1 MTRLDSAIRRLAAQR
16 ELLDWGSR
24 EAGPEG
30 LVLEIGLGNGR
41 TYDHLRDRLPG
52 REIYAFERSPA
63 AHPDCYPPEGYL
75 IVGDLFDTLGPF
87 IERHGRGSAAL
98 IHIDI
103 GSGDEDAQPQPRRA
117 PVALSR
123 SPAPAGRAAAGRP
136 RLRHAVVPGHLRRD
150 ERAGGALFR
159 LSQGGLRAIGR

>member
-24 EAGPEG
+24 EASPEG

-41 TYDHLRDRLPG
+41 TYDHLRDRLPS

-103 GSGDEDAQPQPRRA
+103 GSGDEDAN
-117 PVALSR
+117 R
-123 SPAPAGRAAAGRP
+123 SLVG
-136 RLRHAVVPGHLRRD
+136 
-150 ERAGGALFR
+150 R
-159 LSQGGLRAIGR
+159 LSPFLEALLQPGGLLLGDRAFDMPSCRNISAETSVPEGRYFVYRKEA